1 MIVSRPSTPSRPF
14 RLWAAALC
22 LALALPGMGCVK
34 SAPTSFYLLDSG
46 QPPPAT
52 GPLPGRTLRLGAVT
66 VPEYLD
72 RRDMVLRHARDA
84 RLEVAGLH
92 QWAEPLAK
100 GVHRVLREVLA
111 PRLAGSG
118 YSLLPDGDAGEEAP
132 ALLVDLLRL
141 DGDFQDGSCL
151 IARWQL
157 RDALGGV
164 VAQGVFS
171 DVQPGGPDFAA
182 LARDQG
188 LLVRRLGVHLAD
200 QLDAALPG
208 LSRGDRGRR

>member
-1 MIVSRPSTPSRPF
+1 MIVSRQIPFSRP
-14 RLWAAALC
+14 WMAALC

-46 QPPPAT
+46 QPPQRT
-52 GPLPGRTLRLGAVT
+52 GPLPGGTLRLGAVA

-72 RRDMVLRHARDA
+72 RRDMIVRHAQEA

-111 PRLAGSG
+111 PRLAGGG
-118 YSLLPDGDAGEEAP
+118 YSLLPDGDAGEQAP
-132 ALLVDLLRL
+132 ALLVDILRL

-151 IARWQL
+151 SARWQL
-157 RDALGGV
+157 RDTRGGV
-164 VAQGVFS
+164 LAQGVFS
-171 DVQPGGPDFAA
+171 DEEPGGPDFSA
-182 LARDQG
+182 LARSQS
-188 LLVRRLGVHLAD
+188 LLVQRLGIHLAD
-200 QLDAALPG
+200 QLAVALPRRA
-208 LSRGDRGRR
+208 SR